1 MTDALNIC
9 AGTTN
14 QALKETHV
22 QRGTYATT
30 QLRNYATTQ
39 LRNYATLRN
48 RKGAIRCE
56 TAANLCELPAKH
68 TARNV
73 RNVGEKQPAK
83 QRRNLDSFFVII
95 VHVTLTVVHVGTNQ
109 ALGIRLPHGPC
120 VQRNRT
126 ERISESTAL
135 PGADRSDYLT
145 PRAGMNYKNTT
156 KEPHWCMPLQ
166 RRPSALAI

>member
-56 TAANLCELPAKH
+56 TAANLCELLYPRNTPRETSETSAK
-68 TARNV
+68 N
-73 RNVGEKQPAK
+73 N
-83 QRRNLDSFFVII
+83 RRNSGETWIHSL
-95 VHVTLTVVHVGTNQ
+95 
-109 ALGIRLPHGPC
+109 
-120 VQRNRT
+120 
-126 ERISESTAL
+126 
-135 PGADRSDYLT
+135 
-145 PRAGMNYKNTT
+145 
-156 KEPHWCMPLQ
+156 
-166 RRPSALAI
+166 